1 MKKLLL
7 TTAAIA
13 ALAAGSAN
21 AADMRV
27 KAAPL
32 PPPPPPCAQFGG
44 LYVGAHAGWVYARRE
59 TTDVDFLWNGATT
72 VSTGSGFA
80 GGIQG
85 GYNWQFRC
93 TVWGFEADASWAS
106 DRDRDFSVHF
116 PNFDFLLHREL
127 KSFGTLRTRTGL
139 IVDNVMLYVTGGLAW
154 ARVNSSV
161 SFDRLNDAFPAFTA
175 SNDATRW
182 GWTVGFGSEW
192 AWGGGWS
199 IKSEALYMSLST
211 GTSTYQY
218 PLARRTH
225 VTVGSP
231 PTPRRGVFALVS
243 TTTSAAVYSAK
254 HRQCVPPTDLN

>member
-27 KAAPL
+27 KAAPPL

-72 VSTGSGFA
+72 VTTGSGFA

-199 IKSEALYMSLST
+199 IKSEALYMQFEHRDFNLPIPAGAPDT
-211 GTSTYQY
+211 CNCRFTSD
-218 PLARRTH
+218 
-225 VTVGSP
+225 
-231 PTPRRGVFALVS
+231 
-243 TTTSAAVYSAK
+243 TSAWSVRVGLNYNFGGGLFGKAPAVRAAY
-254 HRQCVPPTDLN
+254 